1 MDLVKPMIE
10 HVVYPL
16 MERRR
21 GNQIRPY
28 LRALLA
34 SETLSPDELEA
45 LQRRQLKALLDVCAR
60 EVPAYRS
67 LGAEGAQPFSRF
79 ADIPPLTRA
88 ALRAEPDAFL
98 AASAR
103 PEALI
108 PGTSGSTTEDAPAR
122 FYLDRRAVEHY
133 EAARWRG
140 LSWWGI
146 TPGSRS
152 VMVWGAP
159 VEWERSK
166 QAAYRRREKW
176 LKNRVMIPA
185 HDLSKAALPGH
196 IALLDRYR
204 PEYLYGYASAL
215 YALADLMRQT
225 GPRPKHP
232 PRIVLSTSE
241 MLFDFQRT
249 LIAEVFGC
257 PVVNE
262 YGAKDAGILA
272 YECPEGRMH
281 ITCENALLEVLD
293 LRTLRPLPPG
303 ETGVLAVT
311 DLHNFS
317 MPRLR
322 YLLGDTISLSTERC
336 GCGRTLPLLGAL
348 EGRLVD
354 ILVTRDDRMVH
365 GNILVRLSRAHGAV
379 ERFQIVQHTPELA
392 TLRIV
397 PTEGARTGDMDAF
410 VRQARALLPGTQV
423 AVELV
428 SDIPPAASGKRR
440 YAIREFSLPGAP

>member
-1 MDLVKPMIE
+1 MDLVKLMIE
-10 HVVYPL
+10 RAVYPL

-21 GNQIRPY
+21 GNRIRPY
-28 LRALLA
+28 LRELTA
-34 SETLSPDELEA
+34 SEALPPDELAA
-45 LQRRQLKALLDVCAR
+45 LQRRRLEALLDVCAR
-60 EVPAYRS
+60 EVPAYRF
-67 LGAEGAQPFSRF
+67 LGAEGVSPLIRF

-88 ALRAEPDAFL
+88 ALRADPDAFL

-103 PEALI
+103 PETLT
-108 PGTSGSTTEDAPAR
+108 PGMSGGTTDDAPVR

-159 VEWERSK
+159 VEWELSK

-185 HDLSKAALPGH
+185 HDLSRAALPGH

-215 YALADLMRQT
+215 YALANLMRQT
-225 GPRPKHP
+225 GLRPKHA

-272 YECPEGRMH
+272 YECPEGQMH

-293 LRTLRPLPPG
+293 PQTLRPLPPG

-322 YLLGDTISLSTERC
+322 YLLGDMASLSAKRC
-336 GCGRTLPLLGAL
+336 RCGRTLPLLDAL

-354 ILVTRDDRMVH
+354 ILVTRDDRLVH
-365 GNILVRLSRAHGAV
+365 GNVLVHLSNTHGAV

-397 PTEGARTGDMDAF
+397 PAEGSHADDMEGF
-410 VRQARALLPGTQV
+410 IRQVRALLPGTQV

-428 SDIPPAASGKRR
+428 SDIAPSASGKRR
-440 YAIREFSLPGAP
+440 YAIREFDLPGAP